1 MEIVPDATATQ
12 IGNFLQLAEASI
24 DKEKVRNP
32 QEPPFSTEIQADQ
45 KPLDKISLLGQLPDP
60 KEEQALNCPTEE
72 KSRFMEELRKLVPP
86 KDGGNLGTSVN
97 FSEKFQKKILALLE
111 ASNTP
116 TRFDAE
122 HFEKVYQKLKCDPL
136 ARSRIENLHA
146 ARAHKYGHAHF
157 GPKYLFKESVNVAKK
172 LKSQA
177 ERRKIRAGLKGLVDF
192 LNQLNI
198 MDFQKLLQCGESE
211 GFKVLKMPG
220 PIKPE
225 TMCEILKN
233 VPPLKLIE
241 CINKQKAADIQKLL
255 EKISS
260 LAHFSQSMTDF
271 FAHDDALEP
280 ALAVVCEVLR
290 MNVGGTGSLPKNSTF
305 LSLAQPYDKQRSEED
320 HDLFVK
326 KKAKKTLDVFRR
338 RARRAVC

>member
-1 MEIVPDATATQ
+1 MSELVAISPSKVMGIVPDATVTQ

-24 DKEKVRNP
+24 DKEKVRNSR
-32 QEPPFSTEIQADQ
+32 EPLLSTEIQADQ
-45 KPLDKISLLGQLPDP
+45 KPLDRISLLGQLPEP
-60 KEEQALNCPTEE
+60 KVEQALNCPTEE

-86 KDGGNLGTSVN
+86 KDGGNLGASVN
-97 FSEKFQKKILALLE
+97 FSEQFQKKILALLE
-111 ASNTP
+111 VSNTP
-116 TRFDAE
+116 TKFDAE
-122 HFEKVYQKLKCDPL
+122 HFEKIYKKLKGDPL
-136 ARSRIENLHA
+136 ARSRIEHLHA

-177 ERRKIRAGLKGLVDF
+177 ERRKFRAGLKGLVDF

-198 MDFQKLLQCGESE
+198 MDFQKLLQCGDSE

-241 CINKQKAADIQKLL
+241 CINKQKAEDIQNLL
-255 EKISS
+255 
-260 LAHFSQSMTDF
+260 
-271 FAHDDALEP
+271 
-280 ALAVVCEVLR
+280 
-290 MNVGGTGSLPKNSTF
+290 
-305 LSLAQPYDKQRSEED
+305 
-320 HDLFVK
+320 K
-326 KKAKKTLDVFRR
+326 KSRL
-338 RARRAVC
+338 